1 MRDILK
7 RTATDERIRALLFV
21 LLMSLAGLVSGVL
34 TAALCD
40 VHFSDGLGIPFGVTV
55 ALCLGVTGVT
65 RSILRLAILPVLFGC
80 TFVFSVFLTEILELM
95 AGERFVG
102 TVEKNHLI
110 ALFIGGMVGGFIVI
124 RGSRILSKSE
134 MTLTALAWD
143 SFWSIMVGAL
153 SPIGW
158 ELGPSLGMWLWS
170 GLHAAGVT
178 SPTNTFSNALSG
190 ETGSGPASRLY
201 ALFVVWQTGMGFA
214 LGMTLRNIREKREP
228 SSLQELKLS

>member
-1 MRDILK
+1 MRDILTP
-7 RTATDERIRALLFV
+7 TATDERRRGIGFV
-21 LLMSLAGLVSGVL
+21 LLMTFAGLVSGVL
-34 TAALCD
+34 TAALCVD
-40 VHFSDGLGIPFGVTV
+40 HVSNGLGIPFGVTV
-55 ALCLGVTGVT
+55 ALCLGLTGVT
-65 RSILRLAILPVLFGC
+65 RSILRLAAVPILFGC
-80 TFVFSVFLTEILELM
+80 TFVFSFFLTEMLELM

-110 ALFIGGMVGGFIVI
+110 ALFIGGMLGGFIVI
-124 RGSRILSKSE
+124 RGSRILSKTE

-143 SFWSIMVGAL
+143 ALWSILVGAL
-153 SPIGW
+153 SPTAW

-178 SPTNTFSNALSG
+178 SPTNIFLNALYG
-190 ETGSGPASRLY
+190 ETGYGPLSRLF
-201 ALFVVWQTGMGFA
+201 AVFIVWQTGMGFA